1 MHTPTKSLSLAPV
14 CALVCALAAIPT
26 ACRADKG
33 EPHSGRDSSATWM
46 ADDDSHDRALEASER
61 GEILPIAEIYE
72 RARARYPGR
81 VLEAELDREQGRW
94 VYELKVLDPA
104 GRLRE
109 VYLDAQSGA
118 VLGHEE
124 GD

>member
-1 MHTPTKSLSLAPV
+1 MHKPTKSLLLAPV
-14 CALVCALAAIPT
+14 CALVCALSAIPT

-33 EPHSGRDSSATWM
+33 GPHSGRDNSATWI
-46 ADDDSHDRALEASER
+46 ADDDSHDRALRASER
-61 GEILPIAEIYE
+61 GEILPIAEIFE

-81 VLEAELDREQGRW
+81 VLEAELDREHGRW

-109 VYLDAQSGA
+109 VHLDAQSGA
-118 VLGHEE
+118 VLGREE